1 MEDKWSFFI
10 LFCFFD
16 EFKMFLYFSVIFE
29 QFIEMAITGPKIIIV
44 IGSNDL
50 AIETATISA
59 LKLVILIAFVAEI
72 VRTRFGY

>member
-1 MEDKWSFFI
+1 M
-10 LFCFFD
+10 
-16 EFKMFLYFSVIFE
+16 IFE
-29 QFIEMAITGPKIIIV
+29 QFIAMAITGPKIIIV

-72 VRTRFGY
+72 VRTGFGY